1 MNAKKREY
9 FTFLI
14 LHYFMFVPKHF
25 AETDEEKLIAFMR
38 EFSFATLVTAEN
50 ELPIATHLPFIIET
64 RDDKIY
70 LLAHL
75 AKANPHW
82 KQFENRYVLVI
93 FQEPHAY
100 ISPMLYE
107 KIENVPTWN
116 YIAVHAYGRIKTFP
130 QVENL
135 ALLEKQVE
143 AFDRKYFESN
153 WQKISDEYKT
163 NMAKGVVA
171 FEIEVTNLQGKKK
184 LNQNK
189 TGKDAQNVIEALE
202 KSDNANEQL
211 IAKYM
216 KEVH

>member
-1 MNAKKREY
+1 MY
-9 FTFLI
+9 I
-14 LHYFMFVPKHF
+14 PQYF
-25 AETDEEKLIAFMR
+25 AETDQEKLIAFMR
-38 EFSFATLVTAEN
+38 EFNFATLVTAQN
-50 ELPIATHLPFIIET
+50 ELPLATHLPFITET

-82 KQFENRYVLVI
+82 KQFENKEVLVI

-100 ISPMLYE
+100 ISPLLYE
-107 KIENVPTWN
+107 KLENVPTWN
-116 YIAVHAYGRIKTFP
+116 YLAVHAYGRVKTFS
-130 QVENL
+130 QLENL

-143 AFDRKYFESN
+143 AFDKKYFETN
-153 WQKISDEYKT
+153 WQKISDEYKI
-163 NMAKGVVA
+163 NLAKGVVA
-171 FEIEVTNLQGKKK
+171 FEIEVRDLQGKKK

-202 KSDNANEQL
+202 KSDNESDRQ

>member
-1 MNAKKREY
+1 MY
-9 FTFLI
+9 I
-14 LHYFMFVPKHF
+14 PKIF
-25 AETDEEKLIAFMR
+25 AETDEEKLLAFMR
-38 EFSFATLVTAEN
+38 EFNFATLITAEN
-50 ELPIATHLPFIIET
+50 DIPTATHLPFIIEK
-64 RDDKIY
+64 RDEKIY

-82 KQFENRYVLVI
+82 QQFKNKEILVI
-93 FQEPHAY
+93 FQAPHAY

-107 KIENVPTWN
+107 KLENVPTWN
-116 YIAVHAYGRIKTFP
+116 YVSIHAYGRAKSFP

-135 ALLEKQVE
+135 QLLEKQV
-143 AFDRKYFESN
+143 ALFDPQYFETN
-153 WQKISDEYKT
+153 WQKISDEYKI
-163 NMAKGVVA
+163 NLAKGVVA
-171 FEIEVTNLQGKKK
+171 FEIKVIDLQGKKK

-202 KSDNANEQL
+202 KSDNENEQL